1 MNMICCLPKARLHAK
16 LVFMSQELPN
26 FEFVSWQ
33 QMHRLCFE
41 LSRKIKESDREFDT
55 IVSISRG
62 GHIPS
67 RMLSDFLGLPI
78 FSVTIQSYKEFKQGK
93 LEITQ
98 KLGMF
103 LEGQN
108 VLVVDEIADSGKT
121 LERAIG
127 YLTKL
132 RATSVATAVV
142 CVKPQSNPKPD
153 FFGSVSS
160 DWVIF
165 PYEVRETITSVWS
178 LWKEAGKDVGEL
190 VEMLVAGGFEREQID
205 SVIQDLV

>member
-1 MNMICCLPKARLHAK
+1 MICCLPKARLHAK

-160 DWVIF
+160 YWVIF

>member
-1 MNMICCLPKARLHAK
+1 MICCLPKARLHAK